1 MKKKDYS
8 SLILSKHNMLT
19 ILSEL
24 SKRKRTYLNC
34 LCDCWRTKDIQAC
47 DVISGKTKSC
57 GCYNKKSAKERWY
70 KHKLSWHKLYKLYYD
85 ILSRCNNKSKRSY
98 KDYWARWIKIER
110 ETFEEFY
117 NDMIDLYNT
126 AILDY
131 KIPSIERI
139 DVNWNYCK
147 ENCIFI
153 ENSEQSKNRRTNY
166 NIEWLNLSDYC
177 KKNNLK
183 MTTMYSRFYRQKIK
197 TMQNK
202 AE

>member
-1 MKKKDYS
+1 MKRNDYS
-8 SLILSKHNMLT
+8 FMIWKQYLYITPIDLYIKN
-19 ILSEL
+19 
-24 SKRKRTYLNC
+24 KRSCC
-34 LCDCWRTKDIQAC
+34 LYKCICWKIKEAQPFDI
-47 DVISGKTKSC
+47 INGKVKSC
-57 GCYNKKSAKERWY
+57 WCYNKSSARERWY
-70 KHKLSWHKLYKLYYD
+70 KHKLSNHKLYKLYYD
-85 ILSRCNNKSKRSY
+85 ILSRCNNKNKRSY

-110 ETFEEFY
+110 ETFEDFY
-117 NDMIDLYNT
+117 NDMIDLYNI

-139 DVNWNYCK
+139 NVNWNYCK

-183 MTTMYSRFYRQKIK
+183 ITTMYSRLHREKNRSK
-197 TMQNK
+197 LD
-202 AE
+202 